1 MTVTIAPPPLALP
14 PEPAAELRPT
24 AARPA
29 PTTPAEIADHL
40 VARLDARDRRE
51 AASPESIHRRSFN
64 ERFSGR
70 AVDLGRVGRSSL
82 SPPVI
87 SAIGSVDTNGDRRVQ
102 GAEVDRLF
110 TRLNHYDQDGHPD
123 TMRLSRDGRPL
134 AMGRILD
141 VLTESAAPATAP
153 APSSSSALHAKLH
166 AWYRQRPNY
175 DRVRA
180 AVGGTRNMC
189 AMFVTTA
196 LEKSGALTIPS
207 GTRYPGYDDDG
218 VPKHVRAWA
227 PSLANYL
234 ENVKGWQRVYGFA
247 AMKPGDL
254 LFTHGAEGTY
264 NHVMMLDSWID
275 QGAGLARVIDN
286 QGFMHARHLSG
297 ASGQSKV
304 AYAVRAP

>member
-14 PEPAAELRPT
+14 PEPAAEVRPT

-29 PTTPAEIADHL
+29 PSTPTEIADHL
-40 VARLDARDRRE
+40 IARIDARE
-51 AASPESIHRRSFN
+51 ASAPASIHRRAFV
-64 ERFSGR
+64 ERFSGK

-82 SPPVI
+82 APPVV
-87 SAIGSVDTNGDRRVQ
+87 SAIGSVDADRDGRVQ

-134 AMGRILD
+134 AMGLILD
-141 VLTESAAPATAP
+141 VLSEASAP
-153 APSSSSALHAKLH
+153 APAPAPAPAASSALHAKLH
-166 AWYRQRPNY
+166 AWYGQRANY

-180 AVGGTRNMC
+180 AVGSTRNMC

-196 LEKSGALTIPS
+196 LEKSGALSIPA

-264 NHVMMLDSWID
+264 NHVMMLESWID